1 MTAFSISSEEFSMVV
16 RKSELRVEAIKAR
29 ESLTAEERAEKSRQI
44 CSRILQTAEYQN
56 AQTLMLYKSVRGE
69 VQLTDLET
77 ACRKDGKKIA
87 YPVCIAN
94 RAMLAVSGEN
104 WKKGSFGIPE
114 PDPESGEILSPKDLD
129 LIICP
134 CTAFNPQCYRLG
146 MGGGYY
152 DRFLSKLGCEVKIWG
167 VAFELQQV
175 DWIPTEPWDVPLRR
189 IITEDKIY
197 YYSAQPEG

>member
-1 MTAFSISSEEFSMVV
+1 MEVQ
-16 RKSELRVEAIKAR
+16 KPELRAKAIQAR
-29 ESLTAEERAEKSRQI
+29 ESLTADERAEKSKQI
-44 CSRILQTAEYQN
+44 CSRILQTAEYQS

-77 ACRKDGKKIA
+77 ACRKDGRKIA

-94 RAMLAVSGEN
+94 RDMLAVSGDS

-114 PDPESGEILSPKDLD
+114 PDPETGEILSPEDID

-134 CTAFNPQCYRLG
+134 CTAFDPQCYRLG

-152 DRFLSKLGCEVKIWG
+152 DRFLSKLSCEVETWG
-167 VAFELQQV
+167 VAFELQKV
-175 DWIPTEPWDVPLRR
+175 DQIPAEPWDIPLQR

-197 YYSAQPEG
+197 DNSAQPEE